1 MATVIDLLRSRGQG
15 AGPGSTQALRGPVA
29 ILAQPARSIALPAPA
44 PAVSIW
50 TSVAGRSPAAAHV
63 VALAAGR
70 AGEAVAFLAHGQAQ
84 HEDLLLVLL
93 AHLAADSSSAALWLV
108 PDARSVQAAERLLGM
123 LPSAGSISWQRVVN
137 RHSRH
142 DPSQV
147 VVATFDELH
156 RRLLAGADRGWR
168 WLWPRLDL
176 IVAPDLQRAPGAMGA
191 HLAWLIRRVERLLAR
206 PLRLAAGV
214 APISEPEEALSRMLG
229 RPVRVVVSDATA
241 SPVLVALWRSD
252 DRLHSVR
259 LLAAELLARGL
270 PVTVLGRDEHET
282 RELRDHCPSLP
293 AEILDLP
300 PDKARIAIVTG
311 VPHDPDTRDS
321 LVRRGYRLVI
331 MVAGDE
337 PLEALCAEQP
347 GVLVA
352 RPPALPVAPGSAYA
366 AGAHLQWAACEAPL
380 VHAEID
386 RWDTHR
392 VASLLLER
400 GLLRVMAGDQIQPG
414 DAALDHGLDLIAATL
429 DEPAFEL
436 RGPGDE
442 VVARLLPHV
451 ADWWAMPGTTWQ
463 PGWVVGEHDAGA
475 TSAQLLP
482 DAEPGIALPLL
493 RFELT
498 PRDETGPF
506 PARVGARTV
515 AVTRAKVHIKQRVE
529 GHTVYRPG
537 EPPRPVLLARS
548 LTRAWNA
555 HACAIHLPVAPIE
568 LRAVGW
574 ALGLALPHVVRLAP
588 GDALVTYD
596 AASRAIWIVETHPGG
611 AGLAACVADEIP
623 RLMSTAV
630 ALAKAIL
637 LSPVYGTLAR
647 AELAWLEPLH
657 RPDASEEPHP
667 ESQRRGKSGLNSS
680 PTVGE
685 EPGVGSV
692 PVSGTKDTAAQE
704 CTQEAGSVPAVE
716 DTEAGGFFEEV
727 VLDDVPTGPEPAA
740 QASPNDGPDV
750 AALISRMRRM
760 REWREH
766 EQTPAPRA
774 APAADSPAPALRFR
788 PGQRVRCVPYGE
800 GIVREARIV
809 GGHEHL
815 TINFADVGDIEVDPA
830 VNVVRVL
837 DPAVDRAEPSG
848 PLIF

>member
-1 MATVIDLLRSRGQG
+1 
-15 AGPGSTQALRGPVA
+15 PVA

-44 PAVSIW
+44 PAISIW
-50 TSVAGRSPAAAHV
+50 TSVAGRSPAAAHA

-70 AGEAVAFLAHGQAQ
+70 AGETVAFLAHGQAQ

-229 RPVRVVVSDATA
+229 RPVRVVVSDAA
-241 SPVLVALWRSD
+241 AGPVLVALWRSD
-252 DRLHSVR
+252 DRLPSVR

-400 GLLRVMAGDQIQPG
+400 GLLRVMADDQIQPG

-463 PGWVVGEHDAGA
+463 LGWVVGEHDAGA
-475 TSAQLLP
+475 TSAPLLP

-498 PRDETGPF
+498 PRDEIGPF

-630 ALAKAIL
+630 ALAKAVL

-657 RPDASEEPHP
+657 RPDDANQTTTLNPSPSSKLGEGSDTPAPFSSWRSEQIGESSDIPAP
-667 ESQRRGKSGLNSS
+667 ERQIAPSPVEQQVSKSTPS
-680 PTVGE
+680 TRE
-685 EPGVGSV
+685 ELAVGSD
-692 PVSGTKDTAAQE
+692 ST
-704 CTQEAGSVPAVE
+704 VE

-727 VLDDVPTGPEPAA
+727 VLDDLSTGPEPEA
-740 QASPNDGPDV
+740 QASPNAGPDV

-760 REWREH
+760 RERREH
-766 EQTPAPRA
+766 EQTPAGRA
-774 APAADSPAPALRFR
+774 APADLPAPALRFC

-800 GIVREARIV
+800 GIVREARVV
-809 GGHEHL
+809 GGREHL
-815 TINFADVGDIEVDPA
+815 TINFADSGDLEVDPA